1 MGMSP
6 LNFRTL
12 AVLLTTVA
20 SIANCIAADLTFKG
34 NALQAVSVEPTAS
47 SGLQNVYVLSSM
59 EGVRVSYESPTGAQ
73 VSWQRYSA
81 LGGGYAE
88 TVASTQS
95 GAVSTL
101 TNPEGNMGYIITDG
115 STTHCFWI
123 VDYSAYEPVLTALAL
138 SDQTDCSTTWL
149 DFTGTGNA
157 ITYFGITGQPAE
169 INREFTLSY
178 RTLEFDPESFG
189 YRQVERSETLS
200 SLAEHIHCQPAL
212 CQTDFTLSGDR
223 FTRQWGRDKEITSP
237 TYEPTAIESQTRA
250 VQESRSNLNEVK
262 DDTPLGGSGPVEIT
276 FSAAVTDGA
285 LYHEW
290 ELARDPEFNQTF
302 LRYSDLEFTH
312 TFREQGTTY
321 VRLLT
326 ANATASCEGESETY
340 TVTVGESMLKCPN
353 AFSPGVSEGVNDEWK
368 VTYKSIIEFDCHIF
382 DRTGRELAHLTDPAQ
397 GWDGKI
403 SGKTAP
409 AGVYFYVIRA
419 LGADG
424 KKYKLSGDINIIGY
438 NNPKTNA
445 TK

>member
-1 MGMSP
+1 MSP
-6 LNFRTL
+6 LTL
-12 AVLLTTVA
+12 RAAFAALAFVLL
-20 SIANCIAADLTFKG
+20 SILPCPAAELTFRG
-34 NALQAVSVEPTAS
+34 NVLQAVAVEPPAS
-47 SGLQNVYVLSSM
+47 TGLQTGYVLSSLD
-59 EGVRVSYESPTGAQ
+59 GVRVSYESPTGSP
-73 VSWQRYSA
+73 VSWQHYSS

-88 TVASTQS
+88 PVESTQS
-95 GAVSTL
+95 GSVSTL
-101 TNPEGNMGYIITDG
+101 SRPEGNMGYIVTDG
-115 STTHCFWI
+115 STTNCFWI
-123 VDYSAYEPVLTALAL
+123 VDYSAYEPVMTSLTL

-149 DFTGTGNA
+149 DFSGAGDA

-169 INREFTLSY
+169 VNREFTLTY
-178 RTLEFDPESFG
+178 QTLEFDEESFS
-189 YRQVERSETLS
+189 YRQVERTETLA
-200 SLAEHIHCQPAL
+200 SLSAHIHCQPAY

-223 FTRQWGRDKEITSP
+223 FARIWGRDKEITSP

-250 VQESRSNLNEVK
+250 TQESRSNANEVK
-262 DDTPLGGSGPVEIT
+262 DDSPLGGSGPAEIT
-276 FSAAVTDGA
+276 FTAAVTDGA

-326 ANATASCEGESETY
+326 ANASASCEGESETY
-340 TVTVGESMLKCPN
+340 TVSIGESMLKCPN
-353 AFSPGVSEGVNDEWK
+353 AFSPGASEGVNDEWK
-368 VTYKSIIEFDCHIF
+368 VAYKSIIEFDCHIF
-382 DRTGRELAHLTDPAQ
+382 DRTGRQLAHLTDPAQ
-397 GWDGKI
+397 GWNGKI
-403 SGKTAP
+403 GGQTAP